1 MISLLEK
8 IKLPKILTPD
18 EKARLREVVKKLY
31 DQYPT
36 GTDAWGLNLARAS
49 KSLHALYP
57 VYKKYF
63 STRVFG
69 AENVPSGPCI
79 VVANHSG
86 QIAIDGMLVGLA
98 FALEL
103 EEPKILRAMVER
115 FFIGLPFINQ
125 IASEGGAVLG
135 DRQNCLS
142 LLERGQSVLVF
153 PEGVPGVA
161 KSTPEFYELKR
172 FTRGFYRMAL
182 QANVPII
189 PVAVLGA
196 EEFFPYVFQAKRI
209 AKMIGMPA
217 LPLSLNYFPLP
228 SPVDIHI
235 LPPISPKMELGADAV
250 DGLVDEEVI
259 GIRKIIQEKIERE
272 LPNRRQFIFN
282 STKKANK

>member
-1 MISLLEK
+1 MLSLLN
-8 IKLPKILTPD
+8 LLRMPKILTPD
-18 EKARLREVVKKLY
+18 EKSRLRDVMNKLQE
-31 DQYPT
+31 QYPS
-36 GTDAWGLNLARAS
+36 GTDAWGLNLSSAR
-49 KSLHALYP
+49 KSLHALFP

-69 AENVPSGPCI
+69 QEHVPDGPCI
-79 VVANHSG
+79 VVSNHSG
-86 QIAIDGMLVGLA
+86 QIAIDGMLIGMA

-103 EEPKILRAMVER
+103 ERPKVLRAMVER

-142 LLERGQSVLVF
+142 LLARGQSVLVF

-161 KSTPEFYELKR
+161 KSSSEYYQLKR

-182 QANVPII
+182 QANVPIV
-189 PVAVLGA
+189 PVAVVGA
-196 EEFFPYVFQAKRI
+196 EEFFPYVVQAKKI

-235 LPPISPKMELGADAV
+235 LPPIMPNLEMGADAI
-250 DGLVDEEVI
+250 DALVDEEVI
-259 GIRKIIQEKIERE
+259 KIRRAIQDKIDQE
-272 LPNRRQFIFN
+272 LPNRRKFIFN
-282 STKKANK
+282 KNRNDKK